1 MKYYYISR
9 NHMIDSNTIVVYDAF
24 DVEVNLIAYRT
35 GQGKEDAIQYI
46 GDFIPNDLIY
56 DEENDVVFSEAD
68 RPSPYHVF
76 IKGTWII
83 KDKEKYKEYCNEE
96 VNRIK
101 AEILEYGFDYLVDDV
116 PHRQRCRDKD
126 IAYMVATVTGLQL
139 AKQIF
144 NKDVVKKWYFEDDFG
159 ADMNLT
165 GIGTLMLYGMN
176 FIQSVFD
183 AESHFKNL
191 EEPKFITKFEF
202 ENKRKEIHRQLVGV

>member
-1 MKYYYISR
+1 MRYFYLSREALKYGQ
-9 NHMIDSNTIVVYDAF
+9 IVQYDVF
-24 DVEVNLIAYRT
+24 DLEVPIEIYRT
-35 GQGKEDAIQYI
+35 GVGKEDAIQYI
-46 GDFIPNDLIY
+46 GDFIPNDLVY

-76 IKGTWII
+76 IKGIWII
-83 KDKEKYKEYCNEE
+83 KDQEGYKKFCHDEINK
-96 VNRIK
+96 IK
-101 AEILEYGFDYLVDDV
+101 AEILEYGFDYLIDGV

-144 NKDVVKKWYFEDDFG
+144 NRDVVKKWYFEDDFG
-159 ADMNLT
+159 ADMNLIE
-165 GIGTLMLYGMN
+165 IGTLMLYGMN

-183 AESHFKNL
+183 TESFFKNL
-191 EEPKFITKFEF
+191 EEPRIITRLEF

>member
-1 MKYYYISR
+1 MRYFYLSREALKYGQ
-9 NHMIDSNTIVVYDAF
+9 IVQYDVF
-24 DVEVNLIAYRT
+24 DLEVPIEIYRT

-68 RPSPYHVF
+68 RPSPYHIF

-83 KDKEKYKEYCNEE
+83 KDKEKYKEYCHEE
-96 VNRIK
+96 IDKVK
-101 AEILEYGFDYLVDDV
+101 AEILEYGFDYLIDDV

-144 NKDVVKKWYFEDDFG
+144 NKDVIKKWYFEDDFG
-159 ADMNLT
+159 ADMNLIE
-165 GIGTLMLYGMN
+165 IGTLMLYGMN

-183 AESHFKNL
+183 TESFFKNL
-191 EEPKFITKFEF
+191 EEPRIITRLEF
-202 ENKRKEIHRQLVGV
+202 ENKRKEIHRQLVGA

>member
-1 MKYYYISR
+1 MRYFYLSREALKYGQ
-9 NHMIDSNTIVVYDAF
+9 IVQYDVF
-24 DVEVNLIAYRT
+24 DLEVPIEIYRT
-35 GQGKEDAIQYI
+35 GVGKEDAIQYI

-68 RPSPYHVF
+68 RPSPYHIF

-83 KDKEKYKEYCNEE
+83 KDKEKYKEYCHEE
-96 VNRIK
+96 IDKVK
-101 AEILEYGFDYLVDDV
+101 AEILEYGFDYLIDDV

-144 NKDVVKKWYFEDDFG
+144 NQDVIKKWYFEDDFG
-159 ADMNLT
+159 ADMNLIE
-165 GIGTLMLYGMN
+165 IGTLMLYGMN

-183 AESHFKNL
+183 TESFFKNL
-191 EEPKFITKFEF
+191 EEPRIITRLEF
-202 ENKRKEIHRQLVGV
+202 ENKRKEIHRQLVGA

>member
-1 MKYYYISR
+1 MRYFYLSREALKYGQ
-9 NHMIDSNTIVVYDAF
+9 IVQYDVF
-24 DVEVNLIAYRT
+24 DLEVPIEIYRT
-35 GQGKEDAIQYI
+35 GVGKEDAIQYI

-68 RPSPYHVF
+68 RPSPYHIF

-83 KDKEKYKEYCNEE
+83 KDKEKYKEYCHEE
-96 VNRIK
+96 IDKVK
-101 AEILEYGFDYLVDDV
+101 AEILEYGFDYLIDDV

-144 NKDVVKKWYFEDDFG
+144 NKDVIKKWYFEDDFG
-159 ADMNLT
+159 ADMNLIE
-165 GIGTLMLYGMN
+165 IGTLMLYGMN

-183 AESHFKNL
+183 TESFFKNL
-191 EEPKFITKFEF
+191 EEPRIITRLEF
-202 ENKRKEIHRQLVGV
+202 ENKRKEIHRQLVGA

>member
-1 MKYYYISR
+1 MRYFYLSREALKYGQ
-9 NHMIDSNTIVVYDAF
+9 IVQYDVF
-24 DVEVNLIAYRT
+24 DLEVPIEIYRT
-35 GQGKEDAIQYI
+35 GVGKEDAIQYI
-46 GDFIPNDLIY
+46 GDFIPNDLVY

-101 AEILEYGFDYLVDDV
+101 AEILEYGFDYLIDDV

-159 ADMNLT
+159 ADMNLI

-183 AESHFKNL
+183 TESFFKNL
-191 EEPKFITKFEF
+191 EEPRIITKFEF